1 MSRVLVAALGLALV
15 AACNTQRVPGP
26 MGSAPGFEP
35 VGQGS
40 DYVPGPQEV
49 VVVRHGD
56 LVSIRRPGANAG
68 FPMRFY
74 DKRLRLGSGGW
85 VQTGT
90 GGRAEVIW
98 PGTTSSVMLYDNGA
112 AMVGEPSRAEPILS
126 LDHATTARILL
137 APGHHLALV
146 GGAEL
151 EGDPDLDSGPFE
163 FRLLAR
169 DRIAVANH
177 GRTLATLRFLDE
189 ELVLGPNEVLE
200 LPILPGGSGPRS
212 ARPGAYGLET
222 GDLPGPA
229 AMAHGEVEE
238 LPNAGGLEVRA
249 GEPAS
254 VSALGVEVD
263 LDAGEGAAFESL
275 GSAPK

>member
-90 GGRAEVIW
+90 GGRAEVTW
-98 PGTTSSVMLYDNGA
+98 SFTPVENL
-112 AMVGEPSRAEPILS
+112 SR
-126 LDHATTARILL
+126 
-137 APGHHLALV
+137 
-146 GGAEL
+146 
-151 EGDPDLDSGPFE
+151 
-163 FRLLAR
+163 
-169 DRIAVANH
+169 
-177 GRTLATLRFLDE
+177 
-189 ELVLGPNEVLE
+189 
-200 LPILPGGSGPRS
+200 
-212 ARPGAYGLET
+212 
-222 GDLPGPA
+222 
-229 AMAHGEVEE
+229 
-238 LPNAGGLEVRA
+238 
-249 GEPAS
+249 
-254 VSALGVEVD
+254 
-263 LDAGEGAAFESL
+263 
-275 GSAPK
+275 